1 MSTILVLD
9 DEVRIGRLLTR
20 ALGAEGHAVDTAV
33 EGLDGLAL
41 AKTGKYDLVLLDLR
55 LPDIDGVSVLRRIM
69 IARPQQPVFVMSAVG
84 TPHARIRCLEL
95 GAVDYVAKPFHLQEL
110 VLRVRARLR
119 QPPQDTLG
127 RIARAGGVTVDM
139 KLLTA
144 DSGAGPVRLSPREF
158 NLLVHLMS
166 RSGQTC
172 TRQELLESVW
182 GFSFDPG
189 TNVVDVCVGRLR
201 AKLGTELIETVR
213 NVGYGFQTA

>member
-1 MSTILVLD
+1 
-9 DEVRIGRLLTR
+9 
-20 ALGAEGHAVDTAV
+20 
-33 EGLDGLAL
+33 
-41 AKTGKYDLVLLDLR
+41 
-55 LPDIDGVSVLRRIM
+55 
-69 IARPQQPVFVMSAVG
+69 
-84 TPHARIRCLEL
+84 
-95 GAVDYVAKPFHLQEL
+95 VAKPFHLQEL

-119 QPPQDTLG
+119 QPPQVTLG